1 MPSPESRRWRTH
13 PGEGDRVREFR
24 ITVAGKTAQVKC
36 LFDSTPH
43 YLGKYVTQLE
53 PELFL
58 EVTPEDVAFEREMH
72 LREALEEGFRVRDFP
87 DTFLERAAIQRKLA
101 HGLFAH
107 DILLFHGSA
116 IAVDG
121 QGYIFTAR
129 SGTGKSTHTRLWKQL
144 FGERAVMINDDK
156 PFLRFTPEG
165 ILVCGSPW
173 SGKHGL
179 DTNIAVPLKGICLLE
194 RGLENRIEPLPPE
207 GAGFIKQ
214 QAYCPLPPACT
225 QRFHALTER
234 LTQTVPL
241 WHLQCN
247 KELEAA
253 EVACQ
258 AMQKLV

>member
-1 MPSPESRRWRTH
+1 MT
-13 PGEGDRVREFR
+13 
-24 ITVAGKTAQVKC
+24 IAGKTALVKC

-58 EVTPEDVAFEREMH
+58 EVMPEDIDFERKMH
-72 LREALEEGFRVRDFP
+72 LQEALEEGFKVRNFP

-101 HGLFAH
+101 HGLFSF
-107 DILLFHGSA
+107 DILLLHGSA

-121 QGYIFTAR
+121 QGYIFTAK

-144 FGERAVMINDDK
+144 LGERAVMINDDK
-156 PFLRFTPEG
+156 PFLKFTPEN

-194 RGLENRIEPLPPE
+194 RGWGNHIERLAAE
-207 GAGFIKQ
+207 RADFIKQ
-214 QAYCPLPPACT
+214 QVYCPLDPACEEK
-225 QRFHALTER
+225 FHALTEH
-234 LTQTVPL
+234 LTQAVPL
-241 WHLQCN
+241 WHLCCN
-247 KELEAA
+247 KEIEAA
-253 EVACQ
+253 RIAYGAVSR
-258 AMQKLV
+258 K

>member
-1 MPSPESRRWRTH
+1 M
-13 PGEGDRVREFR
+13 VREFR

-36 LFDSTPH
+36 LFESTPH

-53 PELFL
+53 PELLL
-58 EVTPEDVAFEREMH
+58 EVTPEDIVFEREMH
-72 LREALEEGFRVRDFP
+72 LQEALEEGFKVRNFP
-87 DTFLERAAIQRKLA
+87 DTFLERASVQRKLA
-101 HGLFAH
+101 HALFPH

-144 FGERAVMINDDK
+144 LGERAVMINDDK

-194 RGLENRIEPLPPE
+194 RGIQNRIEPLEE
-207 GAGFIKQ
+207 GYTAFIKK
-214 QAYCPLPPACT
+214 QAYCPDEDIWGELF
-225 QRFHALTER
+225 QKLTER
-234 LTQTVPL
+234 LIRTVPL
-241 WHLQCN
+241 WHLRCN
-247 KELEAA
+247 KEPEAA
-253 EVACQ
+253 NVAYN
-258 AMQKLV
+258 AMQKAADR